1 MGDFNL
7 CLLKSELSSLSH
19 DFLLSLQ
26 SCYLIPTIDKPTRV
40 HGNSASL
47 IDNVLVNNPDHVTV
61 SDILITDVSDH
72 FSQFFI
78 FKSTREKISPPKFKV
93 RDFSHFNKNSF
104 VDDVNLIQLIGI
116 QYLKKETMT
125 LIRLFPLSIANTI
138 K

>member
-1 MGDFNL
+1 MDRCGILYRQHNSPESFLSYFEQTLEKYSSSGKNICIMGDFNL

-93 RDFSHFNKNSF
+93 RDFSHFN
-104 VDDVNLIQLIGI
+104 
-116 QYLKKETMT
+116 
-125 LIRLFPLSIANTI
+125 
-138 K
+138 

>member
-61 SDILITDVSDH
+61 SGILITDVSDH
-72 FSQFFI
+72 FSQFCI

-104 VDDVNLIQLIGI
+104 VDDVNSVDWN
-116 QYLKKETMT
+116 
-125 LIRLFPLSIANTI
+125 SILEKGNNDI
-138 K
+138 